1 MEIMIIV
8 KQYIEY
14 SIIQINIQYVQIV
27 ENMLNLLQ
35 DMALEI
41 FVLQVVVKI
50 T

>member
-1 MEIMIIV
+1 MEIMIIE